1 MSIQTRK
8 PAAIIWQHSA
18 ERDQPAIS
26 LDENSKLD
34 KESVLNKLRE
44 SFNFPDYFGDNWD
57 AAYDLLLDY
66 VDQMEGAATWRF
78 SINRASNVNEA
89 DLADWIHMM
98 TDLCTYAESR
108 GLALRI
114 VIHDSPKAGDQAFE
128 EEAVSEII
136 TSEVRESVERSV
148 LCWLATTD
156 ENGQPNV
163 SPKEVFA
170 VADSQN
176 IVVANIA
183 SPRSARNIRANQKV
197 CLSFVD
203 VFVQKGF
210 KIIGTATEVKRS
222 EPEYSHWVAPLLTM
236 AGDRYPI
243 HSVFVVS
250 AIAAEPIVAPSYRLY
265 PSETTE
271 ESQIQSALRTYGVT
285 RDKDG

>member
-1 MSIQTRK
+1 M
-8 PAAIIWQHSA
+8 
-18 ERDQPAIS
+18 
-26 LDENSKLD
+26 
-34 KESVLNKLRE
+34 
-44 SFNFPDYFGDNWD
+44 
-57 AAYDLLLDY
+57 
-66 VDQMEGAATWRF
+66 
-78 SINRASNVNEA
+78 
-89 DLADWIHMM
+89 
-98 TDLCTYAESR
+98 
-108 GLALRI
+108 
-114 VIHDSPKAGDQAFE
+114 
-128 EEAVSEII
+128 SEII
-136 TSEVRESVERSV
+136 TGEIRDSVERSV

-170 VADSQN
+170 VADSQS

-222 EPEYSHWVAPLLTM
+222 EPEYSHWVTPLLTM

-285 RDKDG
+285 RDKDA